1 MMKSLLAW
9 MMQGRTQAILATLI
23 SVCSALVLSPMLI
36 ASAAI
41 IALATLRNGMREGLW
56 VLVASLLSLALLGGV
71 LSVSPWALLL
81 PASWLWLSAWSS
93 GWLLRRGRSLAGT
106 LEPAMIGAWLLV
118 GLQFLALD
126 APVEFWRGLI
136 NSLLKTQFDALLLQ
150 PEQQQVLVTAL
161 ATWMPGAIAASW
173 FVLNSSALLLAL
185 WAEATLRETHDF
197 ARAFQSLRF
206 SRSWLIIAPLLLI
219 PALLSEDTSAGLPS
233 QLYLVMIVLFV
244 LQALSL
250 GHYLAR
256 HFQIKRFWLTGSYV
270 LLVLGMPFS
279 LNIASLAGYLDGWW
293 DFRTRLQARTNSHND
308 K

>member
-1 MMKSLLAW
+1 MKSLLNW
-9 MMQGRTQAILATLI
+9 IMQGRLQAILATLI
-23 SVCSALVLSPMLI
+23 SICSALVFSPMLI

-56 VLVASLLSLALLGGV
+56 VLLASLLSLALFSSL
-71 LSVSPWALLL
+71 LAVSPWALLL
-81 PASWLWLSAWSS
+81 PAGWLWLSAWSS

-118 GLQFLALD
+118 GLQFLLLD
-126 APVEFWRGLI
+126 APTEFWRGLI
-136 NSLLKTQFDALLLQ
+136 ANLLQTQLDALLLDQ
-150 PEQQQVLVTAL
+150 AQQQLLISTL

-173 FVLNSSALLLAL
+173 FMLSSSALLLAL

-197 ARAFQSLRF
+197 ASAFQSLRF

-219 PALLSEDTSAGLPS
+219 PALLSEEAGAGITS
-233 QLYLVMIVLFV
+233 QLYLVMVTLFV

-250 GHYLAR
+250 VHHLAR
-256 HFQIKRFWLTGSYV
+256 HFQIKRFWLTGTYV
-270 LLVLGMPFS
+270 LLILGMPFS

-293 DFRTRLQARTNSHND
+293 DFRARLQHKPPSQ
-308 K
+308 

>member
-1 MMKSLLAW
+1 MKPLLARI
-9 MMQGRTQAILATLI
+9 MQGRVQAILATLAAA
-23 SVCSALVLSPMLI
+23 CGALLFSPMLI

-41 IALATLRNGMREGLW
+41 IALSTLRNGMREGLW
-56 VLVASLLSLALLGGV
+56 IILASLAGLGLLGSI

-136 NSLLKTQFDALLLQ
+136 SNLLQ
-150 PEQQQVLVTAL
+150 AQLDVLLPEPEQQQVLVNAM

-173 FVLNSSALLLAL
+173 FMLNSSALLLAL

-197 ARAFQSLRF
+197 ARAFQALRF

-219 PALLSEDTSAGLPS
+219 PALLGAESSAGLPS

-250 GHYLAR
+250 FHHLAR
-256 HFQIKRFWLTGSYV
+256 HFQIRRFWLTGTYV
-270 LLVLGMPFS
+270 MLLLGMPFS

-293 DFRTRLQARTNSHND
+293 DFRTRLQHRKHPPHD
-308 K
+308 R